1 MLVFYP
7 YCCKN
12 FIQIFRCIP
21 GSNGGA
27 AVVGLERVPREKV
40 SRYGIVAMEESGRI
54 TGMVEKPAPEN
65 APSDL
70 AVAGRY
76 LLDVAIFD
84 FLADQRAGLGGEI
97 QLTDAIARMIA
108 EKPLYGCVYRGRRQ
122 DIGNPQGYFKALEAF
137 GENR

>member
-1 MLVFYP
+1 LLAV
-7 YCCKN
+7 
-12 FIQIFRCIP
+12 
-21 GSNGGA
+21 SEANGGTS
-27 AVVGLERVPREKV
+27 VVGLERVPLERV
-40 SRYGIVAMEESGRI
+40 SRYGIAAMGDGSRI
-54 TGMVEKPAPEN
+54 TKIVEKPAPEN

-84 FLADQRAGLGGEI
+84 FLANQQAGLGGEI
-97 QLTDAIARMIA
+97 QLTDAIARMISQ
-108 EKPLYGCVYRGRRQ
+108 KPLYGCVYKGKRQ